1 MPCGRSRVGLD
12 VARGGTNP
20 LRMPDAPSVV
30 LDTNIIVAAGFQ
42 PGGAS
47 ARLLA
52 AIREGALRMV
62 WDDATRRETEH
73 VVRKIPPLSRMSIAD
88 LYRPEDRYEGATD
101 PAAFAFV
108 PDPDDRKFLAL
119 AAASGAALIT
129 LDDHL
134 LGVRAGT
141 GVRILT
147 PREFLDAPPAPPA
160 PGTPPRG

>member
-1 MPCGRSRVGLD
+1 MPE
-12 VARGGTNP
+12 
-20 LRMPDAPSVV
+20 APAVV

-73 VVRKIPPLSRMSIAD
+73 IVGKIPPLSRMSVAD
-88 LYRPEDRYEGATD
+88 LYLPGQRWEGATD

-119 AAASGAALIT
+119 AAAAGAALIT

-134 LGVRAGT
+134 LGARAET
-141 GVRILT
+141 DVPILT
-147 PREFLDAPPAPPA
+147 PREFL
-160 PGTPPRG
+160 RR

>member
-1 MPCGRSRVGLD
+1 MSASEGAVPRRE
-12 VARGGTNP
+12 A
-20 LRMPDAPSVV
+20 LRVV
-30 LDTNIIVAAGFQ
+30 LDTNVIVAAGFQ
-42 PGGAS
+42 PDGAS

-73 VVRKIPPLSRMSIAD
+73 IVHKIPPLSRMRIDD
-88 LYRPEDRYEGATD
+88 LYRPEDRYAGATD

-129 LDDHL
+129 LDEHL
-134 LGVRAGT
+134 LGVRAQT
-141 GVRILT
+141 DVRIVT
-147 PREFLDAPPAPPA
+147 PQEFRDLPPARPA
-160 PGTPPRG
+160 PGPPQSG